1 MGVQSKGASD
11 VEADDEAG
19 QSSDAG
25 NGDKAAS
32 PEPDESWDLLDESL
46 ITESVGDAAARTGES
61 PSELPADE
69 VTTALRNLE
78 VQVQEFHGRA
88 ANYEQIIRQ
97 MQTRIEHLQGDQ
109 IQALLKPVIQRFAG
123 LHAQA
128 IEACGHARDRGEA
141 AEKDFSFF
149 AVAIEE
155 ALGLVDIE
163 SVQAAP
169 STEFDRRKHHVARV
183 VATDVQELDG
193 RIQRVLRQGFTYV
206 DAPRVFI
213 PAQVSVYRY
222 EPPQAPAEAEPLE
235 NDPKNKHGEGDLG
248 E

>member
-1 MGVQSKGASD
+1 MGVQSRGASG
-11 VEADDEAG
+11 VEVDNAAG

-25 NGDKAAS
+25 NGDNAAP
-32 PEPDESWDLLDESL
+32 PEPDLLDLLDDSL
-46 ITESVGDAAARTGES
+46 ITESAGGAARPEGS
-61 PSELPADE
+61 PSEPPPDE
-69 VTTALRNLE
+69 VTKALRNVE
-78 VQVQEFHGRA
+78 VQLQVFHDRA
-88 ANYEQIIRQ
+88 ANYEKIVRQ

-169 STEFDRRKHHVARV
+169 STEFDPRKHHVARV
-183 VATDVQELDG
+183 VTTDVQELDG

-206 DAPRVFI
+206 DAPRVFM

-222 EPPQAPAEAEPLE
+222 EPAQAPAEAEPLE
-235 NDPKNKHGEGDLG
+235 NDPKNERGEGDLG